1 MTHELIIR
9 NGTLVDGT
17 GAAPVQADLAV
28 DDGVIS
34 AIGRIE
40 GRAREEIDA
49 HGLLV
54 TPGFVDIHTHLDAQI
69 GWDPMLTPISN
80 QGVTTALLGNCG
92 VTFAPCRPGDREL
105 LAGMMETVEDIPRQA
120 IMSGLPWTWES
131 YGEYLDTVRGLGP
144 AINVGGLI
152 GHCALRY
159 YVMGERGVEEQATAA
174 EIQRMAEI
182 ASEAVRNGAVGFS
195 TSRFLGHY
203 LPDGRHVPG
212 THARHEE
219 LVEIARAVGAHGGL
233 MQNVLNLSGDLEGE
247 LALLRK
253 QADASGARVLFSLT
267 AGNSPGFGRKV
278 SAAVAQMRS
287 DGLDINAVCIPRGSG
302 FVTGL
307 QSMPLWGGGTWKT
320 LREAPLESRLEM
332 IRDQQMRARLVAEA
346 EERPSRFD
354 VAQTFYLGA
363 GDAPDYT
370 AGADRSLDALARQ
383 ADESPAETW
392 LRYADE
398 TDGQA
403 LFVVRFFNQNLDSL
417 AELISTD
424 YCLPSL
430 GDAGA
435 HVSQIMDSG
444 WATFVLSYWVR
455 QRSLYSLEEGVRRLT
470 AAPARIMGLTDRG
483 LLLPGKRA
491 DINVIDLEG
500 LGERMPRI
508 VNDFP
513 GGAPRFVQGARGY
526 RATLCNGK
534 VILRDDRL
542 TGNRSG
548 AVVGPASA

>member
-17 GAAPVQADLAV
+17 GAPPVPADLAV
-28 DDGVIS
+28 DDGMIS
-34 AIGRIE
+34 AVGRVD
-40 GRAREEIDA
+40 GTAREEIDA
-49 HGLLV
+49 RGLLV

-69 GWDPMLTPISN
+69 GWDPMLTPVSN

-105 LAGMMETVEDIPRQA
+105 LAGMMETVEDIPREA
-120 IMSGLPWTWES
+120 IIGGLPWTWES
-131 YGEYLDTVRGLGP
+131 YEEYLDAVRILGP
-144 AINVGGLI
+144 AINVGGLV

-159 YVMGERGVEEQATAA
+159 YVMGERGVADPATPA
-174 EIQRMAEI
+174 EIQQMAEL
-182 ASEAVRNGAVGFS
+182 AGEAVRNGAVGFS

-212 THARHEE
+212 THASHEE
-219 LVEIARAVGAHGGL
+219 LVEIARAVGEHGGL

-253 QADASGARVLFSLT
+253 QAEASGARILFSLT

-278 SAAVAQMRS
+278 SAAVTAMRD

-307 QSMPLWGGGTWKT
+307 QSMPLWGGGVWRK
-320 LREAPLESRLEM
+320 LREAPLPARLDM
-332 IRDQQMRARLVAEA
+332 IRDPGMRARLVAESQ
-346 EERPSRFD
+346 ERPSRFD
-354 VAQTFYLGA
+354 VAQTFYLGD
-363 GDAPDYT
+363 GDVPDYT
-370 AGADRSLDALARQ
+370 AGADRSLDVLARQ
-383 ADESPAETW
+383 AGESPAETW

-398 TDGQA
+398 SDGRA

-455 QRSLYSLEEGVRRLT
+455 ERGLYSLEEGVRRLT
-470 AAPARIMGLTDRG
+470 SAPARVMGLADRG
-483 LLLPGKRA
+483 ALLPGRRA
-491 DINVIDLEG
+491 DINVIDLAA

-526 RATLCNGK
+526 RATICNGR
-534 VILRDDRL
+534 VILRDDEL
-542 TGNRSG
+542 TGERSG
-548 AVVGPASA
+548 SVVGVG